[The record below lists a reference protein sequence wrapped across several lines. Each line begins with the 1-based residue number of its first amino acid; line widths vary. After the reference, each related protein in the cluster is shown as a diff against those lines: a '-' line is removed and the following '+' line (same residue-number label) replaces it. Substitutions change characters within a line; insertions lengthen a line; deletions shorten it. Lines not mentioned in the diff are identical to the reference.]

1 MFRSQMHT
9 VASNKHGRLM
19 SLENKCTLVAF
30 SDAIAYQYPRKMM
43 ELGVDSPSAFV
54 EIVVQAGLPF
64 EKFKGTSIF
73 SNNILK
79 QLRDAYRSNNSSQG
93 HPFIWPI
100 LCYFMD
106 IDVYTCTNEINIT
119 VNDMNRATE
128 GVAVYKR
135 LLSNTPQSKNS
146 LYNIKSAGD
155 RHVEFVPFATVF
167 ANAEG
172 AFYAKYSANRR
183 REMDTLAMQ
192 HDFQQQSPAG
202 GLF

>member
-1 MFRSQMHT
+1 M
-9 VASNKHGRLM
+9 V

-64 EKFKGTSIF
+64 EKFKVNRIL

-106 IDVYTCTNEINIT
+106 IDVYTCTNEIDIT

-135 LLSNTPQSKNS
+135 LLSNTPQSNNC

-172 AFYAKYSANRR
+172 NFYAKYSANRR
-183 REMDTLAMQ
+183 REMDALAMQ
-192 HDFQQQSPAG
+192 HDFQQQINI
-202 GLF
+202 F